1 MTFSIQRLFVP
12 LLILV
17 PALALAACGGGDIT
31 PIDNTEAVKKG
42 AALVKSNGCD
52 GCHTSSTASD
62 GVLSGQDVTVT
73 KSSISGPNLT
83 PDTETGIGSWTDAQ
97 ITAAIRAGVDEK
109 GTELCVSMPKFSDLT
124 DDETASILAYLKS
137 IPAVKR
143 ALPESTCM

>member
-1 MTFSIQRLFVP
+1 
-12 LLILV
+12 
-17 PALALAACGGGDIT
+17 ALALAACGGGDTT
-31 PIDNTEAVKKG
+31 PVDNTEAVKKG

-97 ITAAIRAGVDEK
+97 ITAAIRTGVDEK
-109 GTELCVSMPKFSDLT
+109 GEELCVSMPKFSDLT
-124 DDETASILAYLKS
+124 DDETASIVAYLKS